1 MKRIFACILALA
13 LLMGLV
19 ACAAPAAQSESTPTP
34 PADGGMPPASST
46 PEATEEATARV
57 VTDVWGREVEIP
69 AKVERIICLGS
80 GAPRLAAYLNAMDML
95 VGAEDYIKD
104 GVNIRRDYNPVHY
117 AALMELPFVGS
128 GGGSGQNNGYPEE
141 IIKAAPDVILAGFDL
156 EAADELQKQTGIP
169 VVSVRH
175 TTGLAPESFY
185 QAMRVFAEVIGAQA
199 RCEELLSYVDA
210 MLEDLHARTANVP
223 ESEKRRAYAGAVTW
237 NGRRGFAGTY
247 SDFGIFNAINAVNVA
262 KDESI
267 EGFYEADFEAILTW
281 DPDVIF
287 LDPGNMDLV
296 NEEYKTNPK
305 FFNALRAVKEGK
317 VYSMPS
323 FNNAGTN
330 FTYAFMDAYYAGIV
344 LFPAQF
350 ADVDIAEKSAEIL
363 TAFLGENTYDAM
375 AAAGLYYGSVQIGG

>member
-1 MKRIFACILALA
+1 MRKAFALILTLIMI
-13 LLMGLV
+13 MGLA
-19 ACAAPAAQSESTPTP
+19 ACGTPAGQSGSTTP
-34 PADGGMPPASST
+34 SANGSATPDSNASDG
-46 PEATEEATARV
+46 TEETRI

-69 AKVERIICLGS
+69 AKVESIICLGS
-80 GAPRLAAYLNAMDML
+80 GAPRLAAYLNVMDML

-104 GVNIRRDYNPVHY
+104 GVNVRRDYNPVYH
-117 AALMELPFVGS
+117 AQLMKLPFVGS

-141 IIKAAPDVILAGFDL
+141 IIKVAPDVILAGFDL

-185 QAMRVFAEVIGAQA
+185 QAMRVFAEVVGARE
-199 RCEELLSYVDA
+199 RCEMLLGYVDT
-210 MLEDLHARTANVP
+210 MLKDLNTRTANVP
-223 ESEKRRAYAGAVTW
+223 ESEKLKAYAGAVTW

-247 SDFGIFNAINAVNVA
+247 SDFGIFNAINAINAA
-262 KDESI
+262 KNESI

-296 NEEYKTNPK
+296 NEEYKTNPN
-305 FFNALRAVKEGK
+305 FFNSLRAMKEGE

-330 FTYAFMDAYYAGIV
+330 FTYAFIDAYYAGIV
-344 LFPAQF
+344 LFPEQF
-350 ADVDIAEKSAEIL
+350 ADVDIAVKSAEIL
-363 TAFLGENTYDAM
+363 TAFLGQDTYDIM
-375 AAAGLYYGSVQIGG
+375 AEAGLYYGSIKIGG